1 MSFYGNS
8 PCRVLPSATSL
19 LLHNAVDTL
28 YNAFRDVL
36 APCHDGCVVFAYVV
50 TYLRIRPFAIG
61 SNASPP

>member
-28 YNAFRDVL
+28 YNALRDVL
-36 APCHDGCVVFAYVV
+36 NATHDGCMVFTDIV
-50 TYLRIRPFAIG
+50 TYLGVGPFTIG